1 MQRYSV
7 QFRNTILQKMIG
19 PEKRKAADLSEE
31 FGVSAATI
39 YGWKSK
45 LKDGSL
51 SVMGNETTSH
61 ERIPSEKLMLLLES
75 KGISEAEMGEW
86 LRRNGLHSEH
96 PGLWEQELRALV
108 DQKGGDKSRE
118 MREIRKELKKRD
130 KELSRKDKAL
140 AEMSTIIALQK
151 KHLFCFRR
159 PRTSDSS

>member
-19 PEKRKAADLSEE
+19 PEKRTAADLSEE

-45 LKDGSL
+45 LKDGTL
-51 SVMGNETTSH
+51 LVMGNESTSH

-75 KGISEAEMGEW
+75 KNICEAEMGEW

-96 PGLWEQELRALV
+96 LGLWEQELRALV

-151 KHLFCFRR
+151 KTSLLFQEAE
-159 PRTSDSS
+159 DE

>member
-45 LKDGSL
+45 LKDGTL
-51 SVMGNETTSH
+51 LVMGNESTSH

-75 KGISEAEMGEW
+75 KGISGAEMGEW

-96 PGLWEQELRALV
+96 LELWEQELRALV